1 MDHSDQHFEL
11 NRMEATPTTENRPK
25 RARNRPQ
32 RARKR
37 APKTPETRARP
48 KRARETT
55 RKLKTTSL
63 QSLVVKK
70 SGKREKRDPDIYTS
84 ESYFRKPTGRDRG
97 VEVVICIRG
106 GSLGARG
113 PNKL

>member
-1 MDHSDQHFEL
+1 MDHSDQNFEL
-11 NRMEATPTTENRPK
+11 NRMEATPTTENRP
-25 RARNRPQ
+25 AMRPQ

-63 QSLVVKK
+63 QSISKNKVWEEGKK
-70 SGKREKRDPDIYTS
+70 RSRYL
-84 ESYFRKPTGRDRG
+84 Y
-97 VEVVICIRG
+97 V
-106 GSLGARG
+106 
-113 PNKL
+113 

>member
-1 MDHSDQHFEL
+1 MDHSDQNFEL
-11 NRMEATPTTENRPK
+11 NRMEATPTTESRPK

-63 QSLVVKK
+63 QS
-70 SGKREKRDPDIYTS
+70 
-84 ESYFRKPTGRDRG
+84 
-97 VEVVICIRG
+97 
-106 GSLGARG
+106 
-113 PNKL
+113 PNKNNIWEERKKRSRYLYV